1 MNTPLENLIAITV
14 LFGPILLVVA
24 FIIWYN
30 VTGRGV
36 ARLHRKRE
44 QEVETQTRLGVADE
58 AVIQRVA
65 DKIIS
70 ERT

>member
-14 LFGPILLVVA
+14 LFGPILLVIA
-24 FIIWYN
+24 FIVWYN

-44 QEVETQTRLGVADE
+44 QEIETQMRLGMADE
-58 AVIQRVA
+58 AAIQRVA
-65 DKIIS
+65 DKILS
-70 ERT
+70 EEK